1 MCYMF
6 SSGGLFQFG
15 KSMAAPDTH
24 PAMMFRHC
32 WRSSLKEKNQFKI
45 TILLTNT
52 TSSQSEQL
60 FAKNK
65 RFFCTKEE
73 RKRHCL

>member
-32 WRSSLKEKNQFKI
+32 WRSSLKEKKSVQN
-45 TILLTNT
+45 NH
-52 TSSQSEQL
+52 S
-60 FAKNK
+60 ANK
-65 RFFCTKEE
+65 HNF
-73 RKRHCL
+73 